1 MMGKCTNLLT
11 AQCGINYTFC
21 PKTVLVGVLELCKYS
36 YMLCGITQYEFQ
48 SVEKTI
54 YMERFLI
61 NLQNNENE
69 DFSSIIRTNTVLYLL
84 S

>member
-1 MMGKCTNLLT
+1 
-11 AQCGINYTFC
+11 
-21 PKTVLVGVLELCKYS
+21 
-36 YMLCGITQYEFQ
+36 MLCEITQYEFP

-69 DFSSIIRTNTVLYLL
+69 DLSSIIGTDSILNLL
-84 S
+84 C